1 LSSFAVL
8 GCGYPSYYTPDAEVF
23 TEVTPMAKVK
33 GRPSKTLKAQTKVEA
48 EEDLWEYCDHISGN
62 TTLLR
67 TRCGSDA

>member
-1 LSSFAVL
+1 M
-8 GCGYPSYYTPDAEVF
+8 
-23 TEVTPMAKVK
+23 EVTPMAKVK

>member
-1 LSSFAVL
+1 
-8 GCGYPSYYTPDAEVF
+8 
-23 TEVTPMAKVK
+23 MAKVK
-33 GRPSKTLKAQTKVEA
+33 DRSTKTPKAKIKVEA